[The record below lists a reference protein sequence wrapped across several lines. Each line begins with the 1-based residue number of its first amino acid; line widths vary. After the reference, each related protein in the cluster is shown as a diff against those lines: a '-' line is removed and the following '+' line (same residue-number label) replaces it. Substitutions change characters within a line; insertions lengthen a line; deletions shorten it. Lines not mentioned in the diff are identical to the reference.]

1 MLRSSTICFL
11 LAAAAAP
18 ALALAADTA
27 QHDAIATTK
36 EGIASGVTA
45 LVVFGLVFAVLAV
58 KVWPA
63 IASGLD
69 ERANKIKNEIEAAEA
84 ARAQAKSALEQYE
97 RSLADAREQAQK
109 EIDKARTAANA
120 LAADLKAKAE
130 TDMAAMKAKALADIE
145 AAKRVALAEIYVESA
160 NLATAVAGK
169 ILQRE
174 INRNDQSRLV
184 EDALS
189 ELKTA
194 GARA

>member
-1 MLRSSTICFL
+1 MLRRFTVPFV
-11 LAAAAAP
+11 LAALTAP
-18 ALALAADTA
+18 ALALAGDTA
-27 QHDAIATTK
+27 QHDAIASTK
-36 EGIASGVTA
+36 EGIATGVTA
-45 LVVFGLVFAVLAV
+45 LVVLGVVFAILAA

-69 ERANKIKNEIEAAEA
+69 DRANKIKSEIEAAEA

-109 EIDKARTAANA
+109 EIDKARTAAA
-120 LAADLKAKAE
+120 GLAVELKTKAE
-130 TDMAAMKAKALADIE
+130 AEVAAMRGKALADIE

-160 NLATAVAGK
+160 NLATSVAGK

-184 EDALS
+184 EDALA

-194 GARA
+194 GARG

>member
-1 MLRSSTICFL
+1 MLRRSSISFL
-11 LAAAAAP
+11 LAALAVP

-36 EGIASGVTA
+36 EGIASGITA
-45 LVVFGLVFAVLAV
+45 LVVFGFVFAVLAV

-84 ARAQAKSALEQYE
+84 ARAQAKSAL
-97 RSLADAREQAQK
+97 K

-120 LAADLKAKAE
+120 LSADLRAKAE

-184 EDALS
+184 EDALN